1 MGTTTFTG
9 PVTVGSIID
18 TSGNVLGNNVQNTG
32 FVELVQKQAIT
43 QAAGGGG
50 GAGVYVT
57 NIVIPASSTIVAIT
71 LVVSTAWTGVASTL
85 GIGTTASATALTT
98 AVAVAG
104 GTAGY
109 ISVTPGTGATQIG
122 NWVNVGTT
130 DIQIKLTS
138 TNTGSGAGT
147 LIVTYIQTVNTIS

>member
-1 MGTTTFTG
+1 
-9 PVTVGSIID
+9 VGSIID
-18 TSGNVLGNNVQNTG
+18 TSGSVLGNDVQNTG
-32 FVELVQKQAIT
+32 FVELVQTQAIT

-57 NIVIPASSTIVAIT
+57 NIVVPASSLIVGITI
-71 LVVSTAWTGVASTL
+71 VVSTAWTGVASTL

-98 AVAVAG
+98 AAAVDG

-109 ISVTPGTGATQIG
+109 INVDPGTGATQIG
-122 NWVNVGTT
+122 NWLDVGTP
-130 DIQIKLTS
+130 DIQIKVTS

-147 LIVTYIQTVNTIS
+147 LIVRYIQTVNTTS